1 MVPAKGLTL
10 HSEGFAATTSRCE
23 SKSRFGFSPLPLSL
37 VIKLPLPEADSM
49 ISDLKPSL
57 AKYWAINSPALV
69 SLPGGF
75 VVSMRISSLR
85 NSVISFS
92 ISFKMFMAD
101 VFCALP
107 VLIYTFFLLKVSLA
121 KDEIEKD
128 FLVIRQ

>member
-1 MVPAKGLTL
+1 
-10 HSEGFAATTSRCE
+10 
-23 SKSRFGFSPLPLSL
+23 
-37 VIKLPLPEADSM
+37 M

-57 AKYWAINSPALV
+57 AKYWAMNSAAFV

-75 VVSMRISSLR
+75 VVSKRISSLK

-92 ISFKMFMAD
+92 ISFSMFMVD

-107 VLIYTFFLLKVSLA
+107 QLICPFFLLKVSLA

-128 FLVIRQ
+128 FLVILQ